1 MPVGETGVE
10 LTLLT
15 RDSAHCDALL
25 AQMSAW
31 GYPVDRRD

>member
-15 RDSAHCDALL
+15 RDRAHCDEIL
-25 AQMSAW
+25 ATLGRW
-31 GYPVDRRD
+31 GYPAREL